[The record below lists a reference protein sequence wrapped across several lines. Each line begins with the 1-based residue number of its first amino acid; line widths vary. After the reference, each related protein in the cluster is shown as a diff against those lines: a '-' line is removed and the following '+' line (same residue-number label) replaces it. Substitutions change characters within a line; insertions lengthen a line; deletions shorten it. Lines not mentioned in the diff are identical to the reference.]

1 VRRLLV
7 AAGVVLIG
15 VGLRGSAF
23 APDTAP
29 VRVAVLL
36 VLAVVL
42 HDLVLAPAV
51 VAVGAVLRHVPGRVR
66 GVLQAAGLVGGS
78 VVLVAVPV
86 LVGAGRRADNASV
99 LPRDYVSGL
108 WLVLLVVVATAALL
122 GVLSAVR
129 ERRRH

>member
-15 VGLRGSAF
+15 VGLRGSAL

-36 VLAVVL
+36 VLAALL
-42 HDLVLAPAV
+42 HDLVLAPVAVAAGAV
-51 VAVGAVLRHVPGRVR
+51 VRYVPGRAR
-66 GVLQAAGLVGGS
+66 EVLQAVGIVGAS

-86 LVGAGRRADNASV
+86 LVGAGRS
-99 LPRDYVSGL
+99 S
-108 WLVLLVVVATAALL
+108 T
-122 GVLSAVR
+122 
-129 ERRRH
+129 

>member
-15 VGLRGSAF
+15 VGLRGSAL

-36 VLAVVL
+36 VVAALL
-42 HDLVLAPAV
+42 HDLVLAPVAVAAGAV
-51 VAVGAVLRHVPGRVR
+51 VRHVPGRAR
-66 GVLQAAGLVGGS
+66 EVLQAVGIVGAS

-99 LPRDYVSGL
+99 LPRDYGRGL
-108 WLVLLVVVATAALL
+108 ALVLLAVVVTAVLA
-122 GVLSAVR
+122 GVVSAVR
-129 ERRRH
+129 ERRRR